1 MLKECIHCRHCN
13 PPHANYCGRCG
24 HAFADAR
31 WVRPTPPRTSCRSG
45 AGWVLLLVPL
55 FLIFGPGHWKPT
67 CMSQG
72 RADRNVARTYA
83 LSEDKAD
90 ALFNLLAP
98 RDVRV
103 LVSRC
108 DGGVCVKGTAREVE
122 ILDHLTALVTRVQ
135 GRNVGCVERYMNRLR
150 PSWTSSETYG
160 LTRHKATTLF
170 HLLAFDDV
178 PVGVSARKSKIR
190 VDANP
195 TDQQTIADIVNI
207 LNGKRRP

>member
-1 MLKECIHCRHCN
+1 MLRECTHCRHRN
-13 PPHANYCGRCG
+13 PHHANYCGRCG
-24 HAFADAR
+24 QAFANAR

-67 CMSQG
+67 CVSQN
-72 RADRNVARTYA
+72 RALRNVQRTYA

-98 RDVRV
+98 GDVHV

-108 DGGVCVKGTAREVE
+108 ESGVCIKGTAREVE
-122 ILDHLTALVTRVQ
+122 ILDHLAALLMRVQ
-135 GRNVGCVERYMNRLR
+135 CQSSGCVERYMNQVR
-150 PSWTSSETYG
+150 PSWTASESYN
-160 LTRHKATTLF
+160 LSRHKASTLF
-170 HLLAFDDV
+170 QLLAFEDV

-190 VDANP
+190 VDANI
-195 TDQQTIADIVNI
+195 TDQETIRGIVNI